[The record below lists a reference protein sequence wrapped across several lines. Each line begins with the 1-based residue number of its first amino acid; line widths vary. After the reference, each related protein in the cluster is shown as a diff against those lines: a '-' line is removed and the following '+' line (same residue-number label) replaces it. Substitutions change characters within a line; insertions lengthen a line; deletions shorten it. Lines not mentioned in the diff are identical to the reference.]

1 MEPIVISK
9 EVKFNPEGVRPNF
22 LYTSDKMRV
31 PLLCLEAGQEIP
43 AHVSAEGLFYVVE
56 GSAIFTLGEE
66 KMDIGPGTLV
76 IASAGAIR
84 GIKSKERLV
93 VIAVQAF

>member
-1 MEPIVISK
+1 MEPVKINK
-9 EVKFNPEGVRPNF
+9 EVKFNQEGIRPNF
-22 LYTSDKMRV
+22 LYTSDKMRI

-43 AHVSAEGLFYVVE
+43 AHASAEGLFFVVE

-76 IASAGAIR
+76 IAPAGAIR

-93 VIAVQAF
+93 VVAVQAF